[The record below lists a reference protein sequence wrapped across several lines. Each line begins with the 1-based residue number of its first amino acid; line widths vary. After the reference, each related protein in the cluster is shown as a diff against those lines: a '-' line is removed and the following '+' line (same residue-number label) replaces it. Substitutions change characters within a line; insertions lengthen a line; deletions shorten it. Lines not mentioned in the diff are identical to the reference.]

1 MHVMQLKHISHITVE
16 KLLVVLPVVAVVLFH
31 KSQFKHS
38 TLSPPKTILAIESL
52 SVVGDIWRHGQ
63 IVWRHGQIVATVFV
77 SCPITPLS
85 AGFQLVG
92 LDWSTNP
99 SNV

>member
-1 MHVMQLKHISHITVE
+1 MHVMQLKHISQITVE

-52 SVVGDIWRHGQ
+52 SVVGDQLGDIWRHLETWSNSPHCLRFLSYHS
-63 IVWRHGQIVATVFV
+63 IVSRFPTG
-77 SCPITPLS
+77 
-85 AGFQLVG
+85 GFG
-92 LDWSTNP
+92 
-99 SNV
+99 

>member
-38 TLSPPKTILAIESL
+38 TLSPPKTILATESL
-52 SVVGDIWRHGQ
+52 SVVGDQLGDIWRHGQ
-63 IVWRHGQIVATVFV
+63 IVPTVFV
-77 SCPITPLS
+77 SCPITPLL
-85 AGFQLVG
+85 AGF
-92 LDWSTNP
+92 
-99 SNV
+99 